1 MKRTCQCGNSCNFKQ
16 TVYGNE
22 NTETWVQ
29 DTVPFLLPVIANT
42 EKRKTFSRLFSFPWK
57 LNHLCSPQVITY
69 TPICTHM
76 FSYTDRLSDLSPSLM
91 QSHHYC
97 CVSALHFSE
106 ITCQSKHTSSIYS
119 WCLIV
124 YAGFTS
130 RHIEPLMLNISEL
143 HFSQTEP
150 YTRCFLPW
158 IKLPWDQTSAVS
170 FPVHR
175 QTFIISII
183 IIVCGLIWHKMQ
195 QYGCT

>member
-76 FSYTDRLSDLSPSLM
+76 FSYTDRLSDLSPCKAIITAVYLHCTFQRLLVS
-91 QSHHYC
+91 QSIRPPYIHDVWLFML
-97 CVSALHFSE
+97 VSPADILNHW
-106 ITCQSKHTSSIYS
+106 CSIFQN
-119 WCLIV
+119 
-124 YAGFTS
+124 FTS
-130 RHIEPLMLNISEL
+130 ARQNL
-143 HFSQTEP
+143 
-150 YTRCFLPW
+150 TR
-158 IKLPWDQTSAVS
+158 AV
-170 FPVHR
+170 F
-175 QTFIISII
+175 
-183 IIVCGLIWHKMQ
+183 CLG
-195 QYGCT
+195 